1 MKQLRILT
9 GFHAGA
15 MLQLAPGQHRVHGGA
30 EADIR
35 LTDWSGPD
43 VTLDVDPSGVVR
55 AITRV
60 DAADTAAPDT
70 AAEPEA
76 VILVDFVPMRF
87 GETIL
92 CVGPDDVPWP
102 SDLDLLSTL
111 LTRPADARVDAERRK
126 RRRYYGALVACIAIG
141 IVAGTAVLLT
151 TAPDSEA
158 ALRHGADYRTTR
170 IQDALAAA
178 HMTELQVRTVG
189 NTSVVTGMVANL
201 ADDQLVR
208 STLAKIASK
217 DVVRSY
223 DVAQN
228 AVHSIEDSLG
238 IAGVRVKYLGN
249 GEFAITGTV
258 DSKDALDKAVTRVR
272 ADLDSNIRRLVVQ
285 AVENPGHAAPVT
297 GQYSEIVSSDTVQ
310 YTQTPDGVKHI
321 YMTDAPADPVPAS
334 GVPVASGPALPSVD
348 SSTIVRS
355 AEQVH
360 AAPRPAA
367 PDS

>member
-1 MKQLRILT
+1 T
-9 GFHAGA
+9 
-15 MLQLAPGQHRVHGGA
+15 LQLAPGQHRVHGGA
-30 EADIR
+30 DADIR

-55 AITRV
+55 AITRI
-60 DAADTAAPDT
+60 DAPDTTPADT
-70 AAEPEA
+70 AAEPET

-189 NTSVVTGMVANL
+189 NTSVVTGM
-201 ADDQLVR
+201 
-208 STLAKIASK
+208 
-217 DVVRSY
+217 
-223 DVAQN
+223 
-228 AVHSIEDSLG
+228 
-238 IAGVRVKYLGN
+238 
-249 GEFAITGTV
+249 
-258 DSKDALDKAVTRVR
+258 
-272 ADLDSNIRRLVVQ
+272 
-285 AVENPGHAAPVT
+285 
-297 GQYSEIVSSDTVQ
+297 
-310 YTQTPDGVKHI
+310 
-321 YMTDAPADPVPAS
+321 
-334 GVPVASGPALPSVD
+334 
-348 SSTIVRS
+348 
-355 AEQVH
+355 
-360 AAPRPAA
+360 
-367 PDS
+367 